1 MLDPA
6 FVREHVDEVRTGL
19 RNRGLDPDK
28 SLEDI
33 ATLETIRRRLIPEVE
48 GLKRQ
53 QNTAGDEEAKADQI
67 MAVKK
72 LGKALGIEI
81 AEPEAAAEALK
92 TFIDSC
98 Y

>member
-1 MLDPA
+1 VINTTAKKQSFDDDVMHEMGEGPG
-6 FVREHVDEVRTGL
+6 EDEDYSVE
-19 RNRGLDPDK
+19 
-28 SLEDI
+28 SED
-33 ATLETIRRRLIPEVE
+33 EEE
-48 GLKRQ
+48 G
-53 QNTAGDEEAKADQI
+53 GDEEAHGDRI

-92 TFIDSC
+92 MFIDSC